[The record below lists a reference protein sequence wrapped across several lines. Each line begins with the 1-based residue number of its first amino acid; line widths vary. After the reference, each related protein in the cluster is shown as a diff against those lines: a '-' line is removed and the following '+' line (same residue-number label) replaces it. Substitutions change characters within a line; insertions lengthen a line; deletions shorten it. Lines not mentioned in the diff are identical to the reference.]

1 MTESMILFDSIC
13 NNRWFEHTSIILF
26 LNKKDIFEIKI
37 QYSPLT
43 LCFPEYTGMHSY
55 EVNSLIIIFFKSGPN
70 TYEDARS
77 YIKSKFLSLSC
88 PKDPNREQKEIYV
101 HYTCATDTNNIR
113 LVFDGI
119 TDTIIMKHLRDI
131 GMV

>member
-1 MTESMILFDSIC
+1 MYRMTESMILFDSIC

-55 EVNSLIIIFFKSGPN
+55 QVKSLIFFFSNQVLIHMKMQGVTSKVNSCL
-70 TYEDARS
+70 
-77 YIKSKFLSLSC
+77 
-88 PKDPNREQKEIYV
+88 
-101 HYTCATDTNNIR
+101 
-113 LVFDGI
+113 
-119 TDTIIMKHLRDI
+119 
-131 GMV
+131 